1 MANMAT
7 LLSISDPPTH
17 AQPAELCGYSI
28 VETLAPDATYLAIGP
43 GGRGVTLKKLDADCL
58 YRGLL
63 HPDVRERLSRVRE
76 LAHTGVANLFGV
88 GKGRGGGGSEDDA
101 WLIWEYVE
109 GKPLAQHAREHCRSP
124 RDLMLLVRELVL
136 TIESL
141 HLQGIVHGSLN
152 GQNAI
157 VASDGTIRLTHVS
170 PLLYTDPSDDAE
182 AIEQTVGLILEE
194 RGERAGPLGRLL
206 AEARESKMSLR
217 GLASRLAA
225 LADSRDVAPIPPSAA
240 AREERRTRKRAV
252 FGAFL
257 AAVMGVAVAY
267 TVWHATGA
275 PGRELLPTWLKYR

>member
-1 MANMAT
+1 MAT
-7 LLSISDPPTH
+7 LQSIPDVPTASH
-17 AQPAELCGYSI
+17 PAELCGYAV
-28 VETLAPDATYLAIGP
+28 VETLTPDATYLAIGP
-43 GGRGVTLKKLDADCL
+43 GGRGVTLKKLDPDCL

-63 HPDVRERLSRVRE
+63 HPEVHDRLSRVRE

-88 GKGRGGGGSEDDA
+88 GKAGDDA

-109 GKPLAQHAREHCRSP
+109 GKPLAQHAREHYRSP

-136 TIESL
+136 TVESL
-141 HLQGIVHGSLN
+141 HLQGIVHGSLS

-157 VASDGTIRLTHVS
+157 VAPDGTVRLIHIS
-170 PLLYTDPSDDAE
+170 PLLYTDPADDAE

-206 AEARESKMSLR
+206 AEASESKMPLR
-217 GLASRLAA
+217 ALASRVAA
-225 LADSRDVAPIPPSAA
+225 LADSRDVAPIPPSTA

-257 AAVMGVAVAY
+257 AALTGVAVAY
-267 TVWHATGA
+267 TVWHATGT
-275 PGRELLPTWLKYR
+275 PGRERLPSWVKSR

>member
-1 MANMAT
+1 MAT
-7 LLSISDPPTH
+7 PQTIVDQPPSTP
-17 AQPAELCGYSI
+17 PAELCGYSV

-43 GGRGVTLKKLDADCL
+43 GGRGVTLKKLDPDCL

-63 HPDVRERLSRVRE
+63 HPDVHDRLSRVRE

-88 GKGRGGGGSEDDA
+88 GKNGEDA

-109 GKPLAQHAREHCRSP
+109 GKTLSQHAREYCRSP

-136 TIESL
+136 TVESL

-157 VASDGTIRLTHVS
+157 VTPDGTIRLTHIS
-170 PLLYTDPSDDAE
+170 PLLYIDPADDAE
-182 AIEQTVGLILEE
+182 AIEQTVGLMLEE

-206 AEARESKMSLR
+206 AEASESKMSLR
-217 GLASRLAA
+217 GLASRIAA

-252 FGAFL
+252 FGAVVVAL
-257 AAVMGVAVAY
+257 TGVGVAY
-267 TVWHATGA
+267 TVWHATGT
-275 PGRELLPTWLKYR
+275 PGRERLPAWIR

>member
-1 MANMAT
+1 MAT
-7 LLSISDPPTH
+7 PQTISDQPTSS
-17 AQPAELCGYSI
+17 QSAELCGYSV
-28 VETLAPDATYLAIGP
+28 VEMLAPDVTYLAIGP
-43 GGRGVTLKKLDADCL
+43 GGRGVTLKKLDPDCL

-63 HPDVRERLSRVRE
+63 HPEVHDRLSRVRE

-88 GKGRGGGGSEDDA
+88 GKGNGNGEDA

-109 GKPLAQHAREHCRSP
+109 GNVLAQHARENCRSP

-136 TIESL
+136 TVESL

-157 VASDGTIRLTHVS
+157 VTPDGTVRLTHIS
-170 PLLYTDPSDDAE
+170 PLLYTDPTDDAE
-182 AIEQTVGLILEE
+182 AIEQSVGLILEE

-206 AEARESKMSLR
+206 AEASESKMSLR

-252 FGAFL
+252 FGALL
-257 AAVMGVAVAY
+257 AAVTGVAVAY
-267 TVWHATGA
+267 TVWHATGT

>member
-1 MANMAT
+1 MAT
-7 LLSISDPPTH
+7 PQTIHDQPTSS
-17 AQPAELCGYSI
+17 QPAELCGYSL
-28 VETLAPDATYLAIGP
+28 VETLAPGATYLAIGP
-43 GGRGVTLKKLDADCL
+43 GGRGVTLKKLDPDCL

-63 HPDVRERLSRVRE
+63 HPDVHDRLSRVRE

-88 GKGRGGGGSEDDA
+88 GKNGEDA

-109 GKPLAQHAREHCRSP
+109 GKPLSQYAREHCRSP

-136 TIESL
+136 TVESL
-141 HLQGIVHGSLN
+141 HLQGIMHGSLN

-157 VASDGTIRLTHVS
+157 VAPDGTIRLTHIS
-170 PLLYTDPSDDAE
+170 PLLYTDSADDAE

-206 AEARESKMSLR
+206 AEASESKMPLR

-225 LADSRDVAPIPPSAA
+225 LADSRDVVSAPPSAA

-257 AAVMGVAVAY
+257 AALTGVAVAY
-267 TVWHATGA
+267 TVWHATGT
-275 PGRELLPTWLKYR
+275 PGRERLPAWIR

>member
-1 MANMAT
+1 MVT
-7 LLSISDPPTH
+7 PQTILESPPSP
-17 AQPAELCGYSI
+17 QPAELCGYSV

-43 GGRGVTLKKLDADCL
+43 GGRGVTLKRLDPDCL
-58 YRGLL
+58 FRGLL
-63 HPDVRERLSRVRE
+63 HPDVHDRLSRVRE

-88 GKGRGGGGSEDDA
+88 GKNGDDA

-109 GKPLAQHAREHCRSP
+109 GKTLTQHVRDHCRSP

-136 TIESL
+136 TVESL

-157 VASDGTIRLTHVS
+157 VARDGAIRLTHIS
-170 PLLYTDPSDDAE
+170 PLLYVDPADDAE
-182 AIEQTVGLILEE
+182 GIEQTVGLILEE

-206 AEARESKMSLR
+206 AEVSESKMSLR
-217 GLASRLAA
+217 GLASRIAA

-257 AAVMGVAVAY
+257 AAMTGVAVAY

-275 PGRELLPTWLKYR
+275 PGREILPVWLKSR

>member
-1 MANMAT
+1 MAT
-7 LLSISDPPTH
+7 PQTIPDQPPSS
-17 AQPAELCGYSI
+17 QPAELCGYSV

-43 GGRGVTLKKLDADCL
+43 GGRGVTLKKLDPDCL

-63 HPDVRERLSRVRE
+63 HPEVHDRLSRVRE

-88 GKGRGGGGSEDDA
+88 GKGKGGGEDA

-109 GKPLAQHAREHCRSP
+109 GKPLAQHARENCRSP

-136 TIESL
+136 TVESL

-157 VASDGTIRLTHVS
+157 VVPDGTIRLTHIS
-170 PLLYTDPSDDAE
+170 PLLYTDPADDAE

-206 AEARESKMSLR
+206 AEASESKMSLR

-257 AAVMGVAVAY
+257 AAVTGVAVAY
-267 TVWHATGA
+267 TVWHATGT
-275 PGRELLPTWLKYR
+275 PGRERLPTWVR